1 MASAEG
7 RRAPPGAVFNLP
19 DHELITKFLR
29 PKVARLPID
38 GHHNIHDFDAY
49 SLSPDQLVDQR
60 EEASGTDDHDGKR
73 GHWYFFTPVR
83 RQKAK
88 NGRGRRQRAVGEGY
102 TWHSEHREEPVFDE
116 ENRCVGYKM
125 ELSYQF
131 KESPRARPTRLGW
144 CMTEYRLNDD
154 AAGLVL
160 CRVCVSRHKTET
172 TYDSVIKAMEDCN
185 KRKAMADCN
194 KSKPMPDC
202 KKRKAG
208 DDPHPDAPRLQ
219 TPRRQEQDQGPA
231 DQLQAIEHRWLYS
244 DDHPMP
250 AVAAGEDSSVGFSF
264 QDLQEPED
272 DIERWLLS
280 GQDDAMPP
288 CGSMDPAA
296 FSFQDH
302 LQEPEEDIERW
313 LLSGQDDVMP
323 PYGSKEPAGFS
334 IQDLQQLEDDNGSVD
349 PAGFSDDILQDV
361 EDFPRTQQQPPL
373 VEEEYQEVTY
383 ALLFADN
390 DMDLVA
396 CSAPAPA
403 FVSCDT
409 PSSHGM
415 ACSKTNCEIC
425 IQHMVEELMYEI

>member
-1 MASAEG
+1 MAFAEDG
-7 RRAPPGAVFNLP
+7 RAPPGAVFNLP

-83 RQKAK
+83 RQKVK

-154 AAGLVL
+154 AVGLVL

-194 KSKPMPDC
+194 KSKAMPDC

-219 TPRRQEQDQGPA
+219 TPRRQEQDQEPA

-244 DDHPMP
+244 DDNPM
-250 AVAAGEDSSVGFSF
+250 
-264 QDLQEPED
+264 
-272 DIERWLLS
+272 
-280 GQDDAMPP
+280 
-288 CGSMDPAA
+288 
-296 FSFQDH
+296 
-302 LQEPEEDIERW
+302 
-313 LLSGQDDVMP
+313 
-323 PYGSKEPAGFS
+323 
-334 IQDLQQLEDDNGSVD
+334 D

-361 EDFPRTQQQPPL
+361 EDFSRTQQQPPL
-373 VEEEYQEVTY
+373 VEEDYQEVTY
-383 ALLFADN
+383 ARLFADN

-415 ACSKTNCEIC
+415 AKCSKANCEIC